1 RLLPLPGAHPPEAPD
16 ADEEHPRP
24 GRMGDRADLLRHV
37 RAALH
42 LRGLRGL
49 PVPRRQRSCG
59 VRPAADAA
67 RASAALPG
75 VGIPRRPRR
84 VHPHRDGVRR
94 EHARRAS
101 DGIAVGT
108 GSARARPARIL
119 LLAARGADAGGGAAV
134 SPRLPRARRP
144 GVVSRLWWVAGEL
157 LARDTMVITN
167 AIAFNFLLCL
177 FPLVLVLVAVSQ
189 QLPGRRV
196 STSLLLVLN
205 ELIPFER
212 EAMAVSLEG
221 LRKVA
226 RGLEVVSVLLIVWGS
241 SGIFMPV
248 ELALSRAWGG
258 QARGFWR
265 SRALAVL
272 MTVAGGLLAI
282 LSVTV
287 TVAARAYSRE
297 WPTVS

>member
-1 RLLPLPGAHPPEAPD
+1 
-16 ADEEHPRP
+16 
-24 GRMGDRADLLRHV
+24 
-37 RAALH
+37 
-42 LRGLRGL
+42 
-49 PVPRRQRSCG
+49 
-59 VRPAADAA
+59 
-67 RASAALPG
+67 
-75 VGIPRRPRR
+75 
-84 VHPHRDGVRR
+84 
-94 EHARRAS
+94 
-101 DGIAVGT
+101 
-108 GSARARPARIL
+108 
-119 LLAARGADAGGGAAV
+119 V

-177 FPLVLVLVAVSQ
+177 FPLVLVLVAASQ

-196 STSLLLVLN
+196 STALLLVLN

-212 EAMAVSLEG
+212 EAMALSLQG

-226 RGLEVVSVLLIVWGS
+226 RGLEIVSVLLIVWGS

-248 ELALSRAWGG
+248 ELALNRGWGG

-265 SRALAVL
+265 SRMLAIL

-297 WPTVS
+297 WPTVARYGAKASALLLTLILFYLIYRVIPQPPVGSRVALKAALWAGTAWEAAKYLFVMNLARSNLQAVYGPLAFAVSLVLWAYVSSLVLVFGALMVPVDRLGGLPPRRPRAA

>member
-1 RLLPLPGAHPPEAPD
+1 
-16 ADEEHPRP
+16 
-24 GRMGDRADLLRHV
+24 M
-37 RAALH
+37 
-42 LRGLRGL
+42 
-49 PVPRRQRSCG
+49 
-59 VRPAADAA
+59 
-67 RASAALPG
+67 
-75 VGIPRRPRR
+75 
-84 VHPHRDGVRR
+84 
-94 EHARRAS
+94 
-101 DGIAVGT
+101 
-108 GSARARPARIL
+108 
-119 LLAARGADAGGGAAV
+119 

-196 STSLLLVLN
+196 STALLLVLN
-205 ELIPFER
+205 EMIPFER
-212 EAMAVSLEG
+212 EAMALSLQG

-248 ELALSRAWGG
+248 ELALNRGWGG

-265 SRALAVL
+265 SRLLAIL

-282 LSVTV
+282 LSVTF

-297 WPTVS
+297 WPTVARYGAKASALLLTLILFYLIYRVIPQPPVGSRVALKAALWAGTAWEAAKYLFVMNLARSNLQAVYGPLAFAVSLVLWAYVSSLVLVFGALMVPVDRLGGAPRRPRA

>member
-1 RLLPLPGAHPPEAPD
+1 
-16 ADEEHPRP
+16 
-24 GRMGDRADLLRHV
+24 V
-37 RAALH
+37 
-42 LRGLRGL
+42 
-49 PVPRRQRSCG
+49 
-59 VRPAADAA
+59 
-67 RASAALPG
+67 
-75 VGIPRRPRR
+75 
-84 VHPHRDGVRR
+84 
-94 EHARRAS
+94 
-101 DGIAVGT
+101 
-108 GSARARPARIL
+108 
-119 LLAARGADAGGGAAV
+119 
-134 SPRLPRARRP
+134 
-144 GVVSRLWWVAGEL
+144 GEL
-157 LARDTMVITN
+157 LARDTMVMTN

-212 EAMAVSLEG
+212 EAMAVSLQG

-226 RGLEVVSVLLIVWGS
+226 RGLEVVSVLLIIWGS

-297 WPTVS
+297 WPTVARYGAKASALLLTCILFYLIYRAIPQPPVGSRVALKAALWAGTAWEAAKYLFVMNLARSPLQAVYGPLAFAVSLVLWAYVSSLVLVFGALMVAVDRPGAAPRRPHAA